1 MFGKKYILAI
11 IWGSLWFAS
20 GCVGEASPAATP
32 QESENA
38 IVQPTPTDS
47 LEEEKKPDETEPVQ
61 VSNGVVETCVSQ
73 KIMVSTEEI
82 GDYYWADNGKLLFYQ
97 TSKDKVWYAFDT
109 EQGKSVSVEEKMLE
123 RTPAPASLSESN
135 LVKAFSIEPY
145 WGEWPYQTLSVSPSQ
160 KKLIFTKVKFAH
172 GTPTPEL
179 TPNLEGETWPPE
191 YSSELYVK
199 TKGEET
205 PEYVGEI
212 GGGISEIYWFPGE
225 NTVVLY
231 TGVPSPVGL
240 AHIWVVNLE
249 ARRFTPLLPS
259 GEGIVP
265 VFEGIL
271 PDGERFFYGDLNE
284 PGKRMRM
291 YNINDGTEALL
302 DLPIT
307 HYWWQLK
314 GDRILAVAR
323 YPGMDEQSLF
333 VYDLNSQHSVQ
344 IIEDT
349 FYYNHSS
356 PNAFQANQ
364 DFSKIAYKESEVL
377 GNSPGGLYI
386 INLCPELLSYF
397 EIQ

>member
-1 MFGKKYILAI
+1 
-11 IWGSLWFAS
+11 
-20 GCVGEASPAATP
+20 
-32 QESENA
+32 
-38 IVQPTPTDS
+38 
-47 LEEEKKPDETEPVQ
+47 
-61 VSNGVVETCVSQ
+61 
-73 KIMVSTEEI
+73 
-82 GDYYWADNGKLLFYQ
+82 
-97 TSKDKVWYAFDT
+97 
-109 EQGKSVSVEEKMLE
+109 MLE
-123 RTPAPASLSESN
+123 RTPTPVSLSESD

-160 KKLIFTKVKFAH
+160 KKLIFTEVKFAH

-191 YSSELYVK
+191 YSSELYIK
-199 TKGEET
+199 IKGQEMS
-205 PEYVGEI
+205 EYVGEI
-212 GGGISEIYWFPGE
+212 GGGINEIYWFPGE

-240 AHIWVVNLE
+240 AHIWVVDLE
-249 ARRFTPLLPS
+249 TKRFTPLLPS
-259 GEGIVP
+259 GEGSVP
-265 VFEGIL
+265 VFLGIL
-271 PDGERFFYGDLNE
+271 PDGERFLYGDLNE

-307 HYWWQLK
+307 HYWWSLK
-314 GDRILAVAR
+314 GDRILAVAQ

-333 VYDLNSQHSVQ
+333 VYDLNSQRSVQ

-377 GNSPGGLYI
+377 GSSPGGLYI
-386 INLCPELLSYF
+386 INLCMELK
-397 EIQ
+397 